1 MTFVGRGR
9 NLHFRKR
16 LPKLFSVVGTTRRD
30 GSEPF
35 TPEGTALS
43 KHVLFCAA
51 AIGLLLSF
59 SALTSPLPAFQQDD
73 DTSSA
78 AFAGRVI
85 HEESGEP
92 LSNARVTLELGGRR
106 TTTDGQGRFL
116 LREARP
122 GIDVVTVSLVGYA
135 EMSLPVDLARGSTTT
150 VTLHL
155 APEAVRMD
163 EITVTVKPGWQLEE
177 AGFYERRN
185 RGLGVYF
192 GPELIE
198 RRQPNRATDLLRNLS
213 GIYVASPRHGS
224 SEVRMRRA
232 AGNRDCPPRLYVNG
246 HLARGQTLDD
256 IHSSDLLALEV
267 YKGPGQTPA
276 QFKRGSVGYSDC
288 GAIVAWTRLYD
299 NPSGD

>member
-1 MTFVGRGR
+1 M
-9 NLHFRKR
+9 
-16 LPKLFSVVGTTRRD
+16 
-30 GSEPF
+30 
-35 TPEGTALS
+35 S
-43 KHVLFCAA
+43 KHVLSRSAA
-51 AIGLLLSF
+51 TAALLLSV
-59 SALTSPLPAFQQDD
+59 SALASPLPAFQQDD
-73 DTSSA
+73 SPTA
-78 AFAGRVI
+78 AFAGQVI
-85 HEESGEP
+85 HEQSGEP
-92 LSNARVTLELGGRR
+92 LSNARVSLELGGLQ
-106 TTTDGQGRFL
+106 TTTDQDGRFL
-116 LREARP
+116 LRDTRP
-122 GIDVVTVSLVGYA
+122 GIDVVTVAMVGFS
-135 EMSLPVDLARGSTTT
+135 EMSIPVDLERGSTTT

-163 EITVTVKPGWQLEE
+163 EITVTVRPGWQLEE
-177 AGFYERRN
+177 VGFYARRD

-213 GIYVASPRHGS
+213 GVYVASPRHGT

-246 HLARGQTLDD
+246 NLARGQTLDD

-276 QFKRGSVGYSDC
+276 QFKRGSVGYADC

-299 NPSGD
+299 TPRGD